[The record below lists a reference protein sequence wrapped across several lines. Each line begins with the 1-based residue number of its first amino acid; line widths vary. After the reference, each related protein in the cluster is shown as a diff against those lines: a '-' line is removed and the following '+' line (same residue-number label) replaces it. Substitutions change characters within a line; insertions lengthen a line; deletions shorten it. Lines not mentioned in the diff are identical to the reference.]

1 MVKKVNK
8 KMDAKEI
15 DELRKIVGVDE
26 SNKDNYIYV
35 EGAGIV
41 WETGELNL
49 EGLIKRLL
57 QSEYITENKND

>member
-26 SNKDNYIYV
+26 SNKDNYIYI

-49 EGLIKRLL
+49 EGLIKRL
-57 QSEYITENKND
+57 QSEYITGNKND

>member
-26 SNKDNYIYV
+26 ANKDNYIYV

-41 WETGELNL
+41 WETGKLNL

-57 QSEYITENKND
+57 QSEYITGNKND